1 MQYLLDTHILIWFL
15 TGNERLSE
23 KTKTIIKNIDNNCYI
38 SLASIWEIALKV
50 KAGKLDLN
58 ISFDKL
64 KSLLINNQ
72 IELLPVGF
80 EHIQQL
86 LSLPQHHND
95 PFDRIIIAQA
105 IVEELTIISDDKM
118 FKQYTEIALF

>member
-1 MQYLLDTHILIWFL
+1 
-15 TGNERLSE
+15 
-23 KTKTIIKNIDNNCYI
+23 
-38 SLASIWEIALKV
+38 LKV